1 MRISFGL
8 LVAALSAVGA
18 FAPSAAAGAA
28 AGLFRDA
35 APRPERLQLSSPVL
49 APMAFSRFCLRY
61 REECEIHRLPD
72 ASGVTQARWGEVSR
86 VNAEVNRAIA
96 PQADDGDV
104 VHETW
109 LVAPAAGACHDYAV
123 TKRHELMQLGWPSRA
138 LLLAEVVTGWGEH
151 HLVLLVRTRAGD
163 FVADN
168 LYPGVRP
175 WYAAPYRWVKLQTP
189 ENPMYWS
196 TVEVEPTTTAEPS
209 LASAPGQ
216 DQDDTLVAADAT
228 ELAVAAEQRDATD
241 AIWTLEAPTVRYALD
256 DGLELGSFSLAGPAA
271 IASATPVA
279 VTAPPAA
286 EPQFAPADE
295 RRDANFVRG
304 GPVDAAAAASER
316 AAVAVVGRSDGGLA
330 ADPFGYGSLIS
341 MN

>member
-96 PQADDGDV
+96 PQGDDGDV

-123 TKRHELMQLGWPSRA
+123 TKRHELLTRKWPIAS
-138 LLLAEVVTGWGEH
+138 LLIAVVVVPGGEGH
-151 HLVLLVRTRAGD
+151 AVLTVKTDRGEFIL
-163 FVADN
+163 DN
-168 LYPGVRP
+168 LTNDILL
-175 WYAAPYRWVKLQTP
+175 WSSTPYHYYKRQ
-189 ENPMYWS
+189 S
-196 TVEVEPTTTAEPS
+196 
-209 LASAPGQ
+209 
-216 DQDDTLVAADAT
+216 QDDPNVW
-228 ELAVAAEQRDATD
+228 V
-241 AIWTLEAPTVRYALD
+241 WLD
-256 DGLELGSFSLAGPAA
+256 DQHTD
-271 IASATPVA
+271 IATSS
-279 VTAPPAA
+279 
-286 EPQFAPADE
+286 
-295 RRDANFVRG
+295 VR
-304 GPVDAAAAASER
+304 AH
-316 AAVAVVGRSDGGLA
+316 
-330 ADPFGYGSLIS
+330 
-341 MN
+341 